1 MQVYEKSK
9 TANWKQ
15 LNTAK
20 LFKTNGSVIYG
31 SRLEVADNKWK
42 DYVHNVVNSQ
52 LFVNVIEKFVMYKLG
67 SKPDL
72 KGLIWVVLQELFM
85 PQILIVLTENH
96 IDTNLRT

>member
-1 MQVYEKSK
+1 MEG
-9 TANWKQ
+9 
-15 LNTAK
+15 LC
-20 LFKTNGSVIYG
+20 I
-31 SRLEVADNKWK
+31 
-42 DYVHNVVNSQ
+42 HNVVNSR
-52 LFVNVIEKFVMYKLG
+52 LFVNIIVNILYFLVMFKFG